1 MDGWDTVLPDAA
13 ATAALAARLAPLA
26 TVRDVVAL
34 RGTLGSG
41 KTSFARA
48 FIAARAG
55 RAVDVPSPTFTLV
68 QTYDLPDGPIWHF
81 DLYRLTRADD
91 AIELGIDEAFATG
104 ISLIEWPERLG
115 DLLPAQRLD
124 LRLDFAAGGR
134 RAVLEAGD
142 GWPTRLAG
150 LAGDRLHE

>member
-68 QTYDLPDGPIWHF
+68 QAYDLPGGAIWHF
-81 DLYRLTRADD
+81 DLYRLARADD
-91 AIELGIDEAFATG
+91 AIELGIDEAFATA

-124 LRLDFAAGGR
+124 LALAFEAEGR
-134 RAVLEAGD
+134 RAVLAAGD
-142 GWPTRLAG
+142 GWQQRLAD
-150 LAGDRLHE
+150 LAGSVS

>member
-1 MDGWDTVLPDAA
+1 MDGWDTVLPDVA
-13 ATAALAARLAPLA
+13 ATTALAVRLAPLA
-26 TVRDVVAL
+26 TVGDVVAL

-55 RAVDVPSPTFTLV
+55 RTIEVPSPTFTLV
-68 QTYDLPDGPIWHF
+68 QTYDLPGGAIWHF
-81 DLYRLTRADD
+81 DLYRLARADD
-91 AIELGIDEAFATG
+91 AIELGIDEAFATA

-124 LRLDFAAGGR
+124 LQLAFEATGR
-134 RAVLEAGD
+134 RAVLAAGD
-142 GWPTRLAG
+142 GWQTRLAA
-150 LAGDRLHE
+150 LAGRAP